1 VNPERGL
8 GDTTSSGST
17 SNIPKLGDFRSILV
31 EIGMGTPERTVAA
44 VLVAAILGC
53 LVLMLW
59 PTPQASFA
67 RPIGPLPLSAT
78 PSTPVANESGDFSTD
93 ADQPE
98 AWSVDPAVEV
108 AGSGRLTLD
117 DALAAVLELSTN
129 EADTHR
135 LSVLTNVRYAPSGFA
150 ADRDGDGTLSEADF
164 DDFND
169 DWAFGDP
176 NADFNADGAIDA
188 LDLVAFVDAYESRE
202 TRAKST
208 LGEGPRLIE
217 GFSRTR
223 FEIRLGS
230 QAELTERPV
239 IILNGTTGEQ

>member
-1 VNPERGL
+1 LKP
-8 GDTTSSGST
+8 
-17 SNIPKLGDFRSILV
+17 ILV
-31 EIGMGTPERTVAA
+31 EIGMGTPERTVAG

-59 PTPQASFA
+59 PTPQASLA
-67 RPIGPLPLSAT
+67 HPMEPLPFSAT
-78 PSTPVANESGDFSTD
+78 PATPAANESGDFSTD

-108 AGSGRLTLD
+108 SGSDRVTLD
-117 DALAAVLELSTN
+117 DALAAVLEHTTN
-129 EADTHR
+129 DIETLR
-135 LSVLTNVRYAPSGFA
+135 LSGLTNVRYAPSGFA

-164 DDFND
+164 EDFND

-176 NADFNADGAIDA
+176 NADFNADGVIDA

-217 GFSRTR
+217 AFSRTR
-223 FEIRLGS
+223 FEIRLGA
-230 QAELTERPV
+230 QAELAERL
-239 IILNGTTGEQ
+239 IIISTGTSGEQ